1 MSIGSDDRS
10 SDAKETTMK
19 KILTLTTAALIGLS
33 VVGAAP
39 ALASNGP
46 ASASA
51 SKDSTV
57 RVVSSYQVIALKACK
72 YC

>member
-1 MSIGSDDRS
+1 
-10 SDAKETTMK
+10 MK
-19 KILTLTTAALIGLS
+19 KILTLTTVALIGLS
-33 VVGAAP
+33 VAGTAP
-39 ALASNGP
+39 ALASSGP
-46 ASASA
+46 ASASP

>member
-1 MSIGSDDRS
+1 
-10 SDAKETTMK
+10 MK
-19 KILTLTTAALIGLS
+19 KILTLTTVALIGLS

-39 ALASNGP
+39 ALASSGP

-57 RVVSSYQVIALKACK
+57 RVVSPNLVIALKRC
-72 YC
+72 YSCV